1 MLKSNIDSG
10 KLDGLDGKRGS
21 PFPQDDAESTDV
33 SKAGSPTKLG
43 DARSSMRDRALY
55 DWSEV
60 AYLFEDG
67 QIPQEL
73 LQITDPIEYNYLIV
87 RLKKE
92 FNDKHRSEYL
102 RYMHLEL
109 PYHSRRDDLGG
120 VITDADWHEFTRRID
135 GVIYCV
141 KKKRKRIIKRRKR
154 RGKKLMPR
162 ATLFKPAKRER
173 LDKDPTWREVYLQ
186 ESSDDDASG
195 SEGQDDEVFQKMIA
209 AKMKKRPQTE
219 K

>member
-1 MLKSNIDSG
+1 M
-10 KLDGLDGKRGS
+10 
-21 PFPQDDAESTDV
+21 
-33 SKAGSPTKLG
+33 
-43 DARSSMRDRALY
+43 
-55 DWSEV
+55 
-60 AYLFEDG
+60 
-67 QIPQEL
+67 
-73 LQITDPIEYNYLIV
+73 

-102 RYMHLEL
+102 RYMHLDL

-120 VITDADWHEFTRRID
+120 VISDADWHDFTRRLD
-135 GVIYCV
+135 GVIEKV

-173 LDKDPTWREVYLQ
+173 LDKDPVWREVYMQ
-186 ESSDDDASG
+186 ESSDEEASG
-195 SEGQDDEVFQKMIA
+195 SEGADDEVFQKMIHD
-209 AKMKKRPQTE
+209 KMKQRPRTE